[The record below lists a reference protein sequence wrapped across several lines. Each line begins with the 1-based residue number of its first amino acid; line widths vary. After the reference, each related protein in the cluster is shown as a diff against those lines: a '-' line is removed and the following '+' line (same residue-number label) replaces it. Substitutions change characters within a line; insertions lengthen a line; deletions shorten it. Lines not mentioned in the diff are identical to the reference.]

1 MTWDIQVLPR
11 AEKALKKLDKPQ
23 ARRIRDAL
31 VRLAG
36 LDDPASACKA
46 LGGPLTGLWRYRV
59 GDYRVIP
66 STSENPKS
74 SSSQSTSATGPKSI
88 NERISPT
95 QAQRPHARL

>member
-36 LDDPASACKA
+36 LDDPANACKA

-59 GDYRVIP
+59 GDHRVILDIRR
-66 STSENPKS
+66 SEVVIVAIDLGHRS
-74 SSSQSTSATGPKSI
+74 EI
-88 NERISPT
+88 Y
-95 QAQRPHARL
+95 

>member
-36 LDDPASACKA
+36 LDDPANACKA

-59 GDYRVIP
+59 GDYRVILDIRR
-66 STSENPKS
+66 SEVVIVAIDLGHRS
-74 SSSQSTSATGPKSI
+74 EI
-88 NERISPT
+88 Y
-95 QAQRPHARL
+95 

>member
-1 MTWDIQVLPR
+1 MTRSIQVLPR

-46 LGGPLTGLWRYRV
+46 PGGPLTGLWRYRV
-59 GDYRVIP
+59 GDYRSILDIRRSEVVIV
-66 STSENPKS
+66 
-74 SSSQSTSATGPKSI
+74 AVDLGH
-88 NERISPT
+88 
-95 QAQRPHARL
+95 RPDIY